1 MYICVSTYFSGLLP
15 SLQLIASARAYHK
28 FMIIQYKL
36 NYICKYIYISYINI
50 LFVLKIYYYL
60 LLLLL
65 LFYNVILS
73 YIRTLCRIFYKLNKN
88 NNINR
93 YTLLIRFEIYN
104 WLWLSNLVFWNK
116 KQWIE
121 FHIEF
126 ETLPYLKY
134 NNMSIN

>member
-1 MYICVSTYFSGLLP
+1 MQI
-15 SLQLIASARAYHK
+15 
-28 FMIIQYKL
+28 
-36 NYICKYIYISYINI
+36 YIYISYINI

-65 LFYNVILS
+65 LLYNVILS

-104 WLWLSNLVFWNK
+104 WL
-116 KQWIE
+116 
-121 FHIEF
+121 
-126 ETLPYLKY
+126 
-134 NNMSIN
+134 